1 MYRAV
6 ELTESDRDYHR
17 FVWRCNPNQPLQDYR
32 MTRITFGVA
41 ASPFAANMAVRQN
54 ALNHINE
61 FPLAAEAVL
70 TSFYVDD
77 GLTGADSIDNAINL
91 QKQLQSLFAKGG
103 FLLRKWNSNAPSVV
117 EQIAPELR
125 DSQNVLSIAESP
137 SYTKTLGIEW
147 NSKSDQFR
155 ITVNELPQHAKLT
168 KRKFVSDVAK
178 TYDVLGWFAPTI
190 IKAKT
195 LLQRLWEA
203 GIDWDQE
210 IPQHIY
216 EE

>member
-1 MYRAV
+1 
-6 ELTESDRDYHR
+6 
-17 FVWRCNPNQPLQDYR
+17 

-54 ALNHINE
+54 VLNHINE

-70 TSFYVDD
+70 LTSFYVD

-103 FLLRKWNSNAPSVV
+103 FLLNSNAPSVV

-137 SYTKTLGIEW
+137 SYTKTLEIEW

-155 ITVNELPQHAKLT
+155 RHCYRDYGKQ
-168 KRKFVSDVAK
+168 
-178 TYDVLGWFAPTI
+178 G
-190 IKAKT
+190 
-195 LLQRLWEA
+195 
-203 GIDWDQE
+203 
-210 IPQHIY
+210 
-216 EE
+216 